1 MAWEFLPVA
10 VGVAWIIVQSAYMM
24 GRIDGK
30 LRQIERRLD
39 RLENLMNSQRKEG

>member
-1 MAWEFLPVA
+1 
-10 VGVAWIIVQSAYMM
+10 M